1 MPLTGR
7 AEVLCESAVAPSR
20 SVLNSVSGYVLAPSG
35 KEHCAPTCHGSHN
48 FVKKN
53 FNELQRMAAPARRS
67 PPVGA
72 ATPLRTQCKGVRWP
86 RPAQSTAPKPVAAS
100 DPTRLERKGG
110 VRRSAFQLPDAHRCG
125 KGSKIEIHFL

>member
-53 FNELQRMAAPARRS
+53 FKELQRMAAPARGS
-67 PPVGA
+67 PPVDA
-72 ATPLRTQCKGVRWP
+72 ATPLRCALNAGHGSTLAPPGAEQRTQTCRGL
-86 RPAQSTAPKPVAAS
+86 RPYSS
-100 DPTRLERKGG
+100 
-110 VRRSAFQLPDAHRCG
+110 
-125 KGSKIEIHFL
+125 